1 MNMAKQDRFHVRL
14 PRPDGS
20 ADLLHIV
27 KEAESTLQKAVDSMG
42 PGDSDGKPSVHLIG
56 PGNDSDD
63 SAGPVK
69 RVHMIGPGNDSDDS
83 AGPVKRVHMIGP
95 GTGSGDSAGRDGW
108 LDSAL
113 PGGEDI
119 GRGAIAR
126 EYGGHRKK
134 VVHWRDDI
142 ESGDQIA
149 GSVVDDASLIG
160 PRALGTLR
168 HTVTTLQDQLS
179 VPGKLTKNQE
189 MIMRGHIDSA
199 LGNAQHVVLRARQDS
214 EDNALRIDQNL
225 PKRVERYEMQDGRVI
240 RKVGDGP
247 PPDGA
252 EFVGVDGDGGAIDDA
267 TGGKRY
273 FLTTPDDPT
282 VRNVELPGQMTTDV
296 LSPGVGM
303 PIRSSVLGSQGSGD
317 SGGGLDAMSTLMP
330 LMQAISSLTQESE
343 EGD

>member
-1 MNMAKQDRFHVRL
+1 V
-14 PRPDGS
+14 
-20 ADLLHIV
+20 I
-27 KEAESTLQKAVDSMG
+27 G
-42 PGDSDGKPSVHLIG
+42 PGNDSGDSAGRVDRVHVIGPGNDSGDSAGRVDQVHLIG
-56 PGNDSDD
+56 PGTD
-63 SAGPVK
+63 
-69 RVHMIGPGNDSDDS
+69 
-83 AGPVKRVHMIGP
+83 
-95 GTGSGDSAGRDGW
+95 SGDSAGRDGW

-126 EYGGHRKK
+126 GYGGHRKE
-134 VVHWRDDI
+134 VVHWREDI

-149 GSVVDDASLIG
+149 GSVVDDASMIG

-225 PKRVERYEMQDGRVI
+225 PKRVERYETQDGRVI
-240 RKVGDGP
+240 LKAGDGP

-252 EFVGVDGDGGAIDDA
+252 ELVRVEGDSAAIGDTA
-267 TGGKRY
+267 GRKQH
-273 FLTTPDDPT
+273 FLTTPDDPAM
-282 VRNVELPGQMTTDV
+282 RNIELPGQITTDV
-296 LSPGVGM
+296 LSPSAGM
-303 PIRSSVLGSQGSGD
+303 PIQSPVLGSQDWGD
-317 SGGGLDAMSTLMP
+317 SGGGLGAMSTWMP
-330 LMQAISSLTQESE
+330 LMQAISSLTQKSE